1 MDVLHMPSLD
11 KPKTINALMRHL
23 RDDCNLS
30 ISGSIQKRQ
39 LVNYGYYH
47 GYKGYRFYKSRDNI
61 IQYTDFNQLIA
72 VIDYDNKLKS
82 IFYSDI
88 MFLETALKNI
98 VIDEIVSDM
107 GSASFDEIYRKKMS
121 DAVNDKKL
129 RLRRLR
135 LRDRIY
141 ANLSKKYS
149 DKNVM
154 IEHFYDD
161 KGTDVPLW
169 AIFEITPLGDFAYF
183 VSCLDELTRKRLLEK
198 LDLRGSNDT
207 NNQLLSNI
215 LYTIKGFRNS
225 VAHNDIIFDTRFKDR
240 GDNKNV
246 TSWLTMETGIM
257 RLEFNYLTDYL
268 ILICCLLK
276 KVEGGT
282 DRSERLRLQY
292 TGCINEIYEK
302 LPRNIY
308 DKIVSTEAKPK
319 LEELNKYIKSK

>member
-1 MDVLHMPSLD
+1 M
-11 KPKTINALMRHL
+11 IR
-23 RDDCNLS
+23 
-30 ISGSIQKRQ
+30 
-39 LVNYGYYH
+39 
-47 GYKGYRFYKSRDNI
+47 
-61 IQYTDFNQLIA
+61 
-72 VIDYDNKLKS
+72 
-82 IFYSDI
+82 
-88 MFLETALKNI
+88 
-98 VIDEIVSDM
+98 
-107 GSASFDEIYRKKMS
+107 
-121 DAVNDKKL
+121 

-169 AIFEITPLGDFAYF
+169 AIFEIIPLGDFAYF
-183 VSCLDELTRKRLLEK
+183 VSCLDESTRKRLSEK
-198 LDLRGSNDT
+198 LGLKGSNDT

-257 RLEFNYLTDYL
+257 KLEFNYLTDYL

-282 DRSERLRLQY
+282 DRSERLILQY
-292 TGCINEIYEK
+292 TDCINEIYEK
-302 LPRNIY
+302 LPQNIY